1 MARAQDPVLPAAPT
15 ARRARVS
22 HACRPGRCRCGCCSS
37 RLLSCV
43 LTLAARLRGSAGA
56 SQRRTALCRGEHLAR
71 SVRGLPGAPP
81 AA

>member
-1 MARAQDPVLPAAPT
+1 MAIAPHAVPTPPPAGAPVS
-15 ARRARVS
+15 RSRV
-22 HACRPGRCRCGCCSS
+22 CRPGQCRCGCCAS

-43 LTLAARLRGSAGA
+43 LTLTARLRGSAGA